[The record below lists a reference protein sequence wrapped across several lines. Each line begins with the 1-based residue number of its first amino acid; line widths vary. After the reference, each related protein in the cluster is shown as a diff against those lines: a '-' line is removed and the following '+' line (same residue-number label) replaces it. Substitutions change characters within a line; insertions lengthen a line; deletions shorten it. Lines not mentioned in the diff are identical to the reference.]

1 MFKYQDMNQELI
13 IIEIKNHLLNQ
24 LIWLVHKIILQQIIH
39 YLMVNN
45 NNNHHYLELK
55 IIIHNNKVDYLI
67 NKQQD

>member
-13 IIEIKNHLLNQ
+13 IIEIKNHLHNQ
-24 LIWLVHKIILQQIIH
+24 LIWLVHKIILHQIIH

-45 NNNHHYLELK
+45 NHHYLVLK